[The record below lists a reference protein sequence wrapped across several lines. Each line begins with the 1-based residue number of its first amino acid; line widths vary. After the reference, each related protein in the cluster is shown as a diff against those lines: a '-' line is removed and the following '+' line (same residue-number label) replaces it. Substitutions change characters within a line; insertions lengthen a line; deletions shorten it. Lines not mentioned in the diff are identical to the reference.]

1 MSKLRIICLLTG
13 LLLNSLSVDGKTLK
27 EMMDWLHE
35 TRKVNFVYDS
45 TLDVAREY
53 QGPSLDNVSTRK
65 ALRLLFVGTGIDYQ
79 IKGNYIILKRRK
91 NVSLTDKY
99 VVREQRRSHT
109 LSGFVR
115 SENGE
120 PLLNATVYDLTGG
133 IGTTTNEY
141 GFFSIT
147 LPEGDHQLRYSY
159 IGYDEKV
166 ERIALQ
172 KDKHLEIS
180 LSVDNKLPEVVVT
193 GDLNSPLL
201 TTQTGKRSL
210 SQEDI
215 KTEYS
220 LLSSP
225 DLVKTL
231 QRSSGVS
238 EGLELM
244 SGMFV
249 HGGNGD
255 ENLFILD
262 GTPLYDINHALGLFS
277 SFNPDVVKNVDFYK
291 SGFPARYGGRL
302 SSVVDVRTKDGD
314 MEHLHGSYRIGML
327 DAGVHLEGPIKK
339 GKTSYNIGLRR
350 SYADIFMWMI
360 PWTGDNEDDLTLG
373 YYFMDLNAKVTH
385 YFSQRSKLALSL
397 YWGNDSYHTW
407 ERNRYS
413 VGGQGYEDYYSEE
426 YSCYKLKWGNI
437 NAALDWNYQLSPRL
451 FANFTAVYT
460 HNRSKLYGYDDDR
473 QYKPGYADKIYSH
486 MEHSYYNT
494 INDIGYRAAFD
505 FRPTPSH
512 HIRFG
517 HDYTCHIFQP
527 QTMRMQDFWSVDDAK
542 IDTVSISSRNRH
554 LSHELSVYAED
565 EMRLTDRWSINAGFH
580 ASLFNI
586 SGKTFMNVDP
596 RLALKYQLSNTMSLK
611 ASLTRM
617 TQYMHKLSNT
627 YLSLPTDYW
636 VPTTDRLHPM
646 YAWQAAAGI
655 YCQPNH
661 HWTLSLEGYYKQSRH
676 ILQYDSWLGLE
687 PPADRWDQMVMDGKG
702 LFYGME
708 LDAAYRTERL
718 QLTGSYTLSW
728 NKRRYEEFYPEWYYD
743 KFDSRHKI
751 NLSLRYRFGKKSSMF
766 AAWSYHSGYHTTVPT
781 QVAVQPG
788 FPDGEGKFDYGT
800 TNIYSD
806 MMNGAVLVHPR
817 PNNVALPDYHRLDI
831 GFDFRHTTKKHHNE
845 RIWNISVFNLYC
857 RRNPLYMTVDFDY
870 EKQRF
875 KAHTTCFIP
884 FLMPSC
890 SYTIKF

>member
-1 MSKLRIICLLTG
+1 MCIFRKLCLLTG
-13 LLLNSLSVDGKTLK
+13 LLLLASLSVDGKTLK

-45 TLDVAREY
+45 SLNVSREY
-53 QGPSLDNVSTRK
+53 NGPSLEKLSTRK
-65 ALRLLFVGTGIDYQ
+65 ALKQLFTGTGIDYQ
-79 IKGNYIILKRRK
+79 IKGSYVILKGKK

-99 VVREQRRSHT
+99 VVRGQRRSYT

-120 PLLNATVYDLTGG
+120 PLLNATVYDLIGG

-141 GFFSIT
+141 GFFSLT
-147 LPEGDHQLRYSY
+147 MPEGDHQLRYSY
-159 IGYDEKV
+159 IGYGEKV
-166 ERIALQ
+166 EQLNIQ
-172 KDKHLEIS
+172 KDKHLDIA

-220 LLSSP
+220 LMSSP

-255 ENLFILD
+255 ENLFMLD

-314 MEHLHGSYRIGML
+314 TEHLHGSYRIGML
-327 DAGVHLEGPIKK
+327 DAGVHLEGPLQK

-350 SYADIFMWMI
+350 SYADMFMWMVPLI
-360 PWTGDNEDDLTLG
+360 DDDVSIG
-373 YYFMDLNAKVTH
+373 CYFMDLNAKVTH
-385 YFSQRSKLALSL
+385 KFNQRSKVALSL
-397 YWGNDSYHTW
+397 YLGEDNYHVKDVW
-407 ERNRYS
+407 E
-413 VGGQGYEDYYSEE
+413 EDNGEDKHWKE
-426 YSCYKLKWGNI
+426 QTNYKLKWGNF
-437 NAALDWNYQLSPRL
+437 NTALDWNYLFSPRL
-451 FANFTAVYT
+451 FADFTAVYT
-460 HNRSKLYGYDDDR
+460 RNRSKLYGYDDERIIATDVNDN
-473 QYKPGYADKIYSH
+473 YITH
-486 MEHSYYNT
+486 VEHSYDNT
-494 INDIGYRAAFD
+494 IDDVGYRAAFD
-505 FRPTPSH
+505 FRPNPSH

-517 HDYTCHIFQP
+517 HDYTCHIFRP
-527 QTMRMQDFWSVDDAK
+527 QTVRLHDYWGNDGMM
-542 IDTVSISSRNRH
+542 DTVKINSQNRH

-565 EMRLTDRWSINAGFH
+565 EMLLSSRWSLNAGFH

-586 SGKTFMNVDP
+586 SGKTFVNVDP
-596 RLALKYQLSNTMSLK
+596 RLALKYQLSNTVSLK

-636 VPTTDRLHPM
+636 VPTTSRLRPM

-655 YCQPNH
+655 YCQPNS
-661 HWTLSLEGYYKQSRH
+661 HWTLSLEGYYKQSH
-676 ILQYDSWLGLE
+676 NILQYNSWYGIE
-687 PPADRWDQMVMDGKG
+687 PPADRWDQIVMDGKG

-728 NKRRYEEFYPEWYYD
+728 NKRRYDDYYPDWYYD
-743 KFDSRHKI
+743 KFDNRHKV
-751 NLSLRYRFGKKSSMF
+751 NLSLRYKFGKKSSMF

-781 QVAVQPG
+781 QIMVQPG
-788 FPDGEGKFDYGT
+788 YPDGDGKFD
-800 TNIYSD
+800 SD
-806 MMNGAVLVHPR
+806 AFLGIFNYNGSFAHSR

-857 RRNPLYMTVDFDY
+857 RRNPLYMTVYYNPLKERY
-870 EKQRF
+870 E
-875 KAHTTCFIP
+875 ASTTCFIP
-884 FLMPSC
+884 FLLPSC